1 MLLPYLHRVTS
12 GESLSAHDA
21 RQAMLAI
28 LNGESTTAQVAAFL
42 IALRMKGETS
52 EELLGFVRAMREK
65 STRVNAA
72 VDSQPLLD
80 TCGTGGD
87 GGSTFNISTIAAFVV
102 AGAGVRV
109 AKHGNRSLSASCG
122 SADLLEEFGVSL
134 LTAPELVACAIH
146 EVGIGFMFAPAFHPA
161 MKHAQA
167 ARQELKMRTVFNLL
181 GPLANPAGATRQLI
195 GAPSVEAAEL
205 MAGALAELGSE
216 RAFVVH
222 GSDGLDEVTTTGST
236 DVFEV
241 HQNSVRRFSWNPSDF
256 GIEPARLSDLAGGDR
271 VVNLGIAWSILAG
284 ARGPGREIVLVN
296 AAAALL
302 AAGVAANLADAMRR
316 AAESLDSGAAA
327 AKVEALAKFSGR

>member
-12 GESLSAHDA
+12 GESLSAQDA

-205 MAGALAELGSE
+205 MAGALAELSAE

-271 VVNLGIAWSILAG
+271 AVNLGIARSILAG

-327 AKVEALAKFSGR
+327 AKVAALAKFSGR